1 MSLGANGDDGEIRT
15 HAVLFTKQPLS
26 QLELYRQMWPGR
38 EADAPLR
45 TPRSRQ
51 SPFCRDE
58 SRPHKSGAQGRTQTF
73 NLWFVGPALHQLS
86 YSGEKLVV
94 GVGIEP
100 TFRAFQTRANPSQLS
115 DRLERAV
122 RLELTNTGFA
132 IQRLSHL
139 ATRAVGAEEEIRTLE
154 TSLENSHVSS
164 YITSAWDANQG
175 DPRLFWWGENF
186 CKRNWSIVPD
196 SNRCLSIG
204 NAVS

>member
-1 MSLGANGDDGEIRT
+1 MNLGDSEIRT
-15 HAVLFTKQPLS
+15 RNLLFTKQPLS

-58 SRPHKSGAQGRTQTF
+58 SRPHKFGAQGRTQTF
-73 NLWFVGPALHQLS
+73 TLWFVGPALHQLS
-86 YSGEKLVV
+86 YSGEKVVV

-100 TFRAFQTRANPSQLS
+100 TFRVFQTRANPSQLS

-122 RLELTNTGFA
+122 RLELTILDLQSSA
-132 IQRLSHL
+132 L
-139 ATRAVGAEEEIRTLE
+139 ATWRRAQIGTEGEVRTLE
-154 TSLENSHVSS
+154 TSLEDSHVSS